1 MEPVVV
7 ARVAAALG
15 VVGSEEAEL
24 VVVEQVAEAK
34 EEAVLEVEATVE
46 AVMVVEVATAVAR

>member
-1 MEPVVV
+1 MVV

-34 EEAVLEVEATVE
+34 EEAVLGVEATVE